1 MGRLNPTQLP
11 HVHPL
16 AHLFPNNRAA
26 LALLETSYA
35 RGVGVHDSVVTDVH
49 HPGSLVTRKD
59 AAFGHEYVSMAL
71 PEALHR
77 PNRGVPLSQTW
88 DKSNQPTNRTS
99 LTTIGMQAGA
109 AGAGS
114 QIMAQSGE
122 GTAAADGPDG
132 QVLVSGDGAFD
143 DDNGDGDEG
152 EDAHAGVGRASIA
165 AMGDVVSGAGSGVG
179 GPASNGTFDPRGQ
192 QWTLRNILSRPTDAL
207 HVVHAEPGPGAP
219 VGAMQVWATHRAP
232 DRALVRSIA
241 WAGSRVGQ
249 KSKSFGRMS
258 PAASGGDSGTHV
270 RGPVKQPSMSAA
282 ALPPFV
288 GGGWVPDKLPSQRPK
303 APAPYVFKPMGG
315 SNKSPESKKAFYGGF
330 GKGQMI

>member
-1 MGRLNPTQLP
+1 VP

-26 LALLETSYA
+26 LELLETSYA

-49 HPGSLVTRKD
+49 HPGSLVTRRD
-59 AAFGHEYVSMAL
+59 AAFGQEYVSMAL

-77 PNRGVPLSQTW
+77 PNRGLPLSQTW
-88 DKSNQPTNRTS
+88 DKSNQPANRTS
-99 LTTIGMQAGA
+99 RTAVGMLAGA
-109 AGAGS
+109 AGAGY
-114 QIMAQSGE
+114 QIMTQNGE

-143 DDNGDGDEG
+143 DDYGDGDEV

-165 AMGDVVSGAGSGVG
+165 AMSDVVSGAGSGVD
-179 GPASNGTFDPRGQ
+179 GPASICTFDPRGQ
-192 QWTLRNILSRPTDAL
+192 HGALRNILARPTDAL

-219 VGAMQVWATHRAP
+219 VGAVQVWATHRTP

-241 WAGSRVGQ
+241 WAGSRVEQ
-249 KSKSFGRMS
+249 KSKSFGRM
-258 PAASGGDSGTHV
+258 PLGASGGGSGMHV
-270 RGPVKQPSMSAA
+270 RSSPVKQPSMSAA

-330 GKGQMI
+330 GKGQVM